1 MLLEEFDKNTNAVVT
16 ADAFYDK
23 IDKFPKTCI
32 AIFSSEVAEHIIEMY
47 KPKIIAKM
55 KNASQDFLIYK
66 LSFGGAELAFYQAPV
81 GAPTCAMCFEIIAE
95 LGVKN
100 LLLVGYVGCLDP
112 SIEDYSIIIPTAAL
126 RDEGTSYHYVPASDK
141 LEIDSNVIKILESVF
156 NRNNISYQKGITW
169 TTDAMFR
176 ETPAKIK
183 KRRQQG
189 AIVVDMECSAMI
201 AVSKFKG
208 LNFAQ
213 FFYAA
218 DNLGHEKYD
227 PRSLINDEPIVFR
240 DKIIPLMLECGYE
253 IDKKFSK

>member
-1 MLLEEFDKNTNAVVT
+1 MLLEEFDRDKNAVVT
-16 ADAFYDK
+16 ADTFYDK
-23 IDKFPKTCI
+23 IDSFPKTCV

-47 KPKIIAKM
+47 RPKVIAKM

-66 LSFGGAELAFYQAPV
+66 LSFGGVELAFYQAPV

-95 LGVKN
+95 LGAKN

-126 RDEGTSYHYVPASDK
+126 RDEGTSFHYLPASDEVDFDPK
-141 LEIDSNVIKILESVF
+141 VIKILENVF
-156 NRNNISYQKGITW
+156 KRNNINYKKGKTW

-176 ETPAKIK
+176 ETPRKIK
-183 KRRQQG
+183 RRREQG
-189 AIVVDMECSAMI
+189 AIVVDMECSAML

-208 LNFAQ
+208 LNFGQ

-227 PRSLINDEPIVFR
+227 PRSLVNDEPIAFR
-240 DKIIPLMLECGYE
+240 DKIIPLMLECGCE
-253 IDKKFSK
+253 MDKNFNY